1 LQFIPVVPVARQVA
15 GFSSIVMSEQR
26 FAHLHLH
33 TDYSLLD
40 GAIQIKPLARR
51 TEELGMTAC
60 AMTDHG
66 NMFGAISFYN
76 TMKSR
81 GIKPII
87 GCETYIARGSR
98 RDRAAS
104 APGEKANHHLI
115 LLAKDLDGYRNLVR
129 LTSKAYTEGF
139 YYKPRIDR
147 ELLAEHSKGLIALSA
162 CLSGVPSAALARD
175 KFDEAA
181 AAAVAFEEIM
191 GKGNYFLEIQ
201 EHGLDAQQ
209 RIRKPLVELS
219 KRTGVPLVATND
231 AHYLTPE
238 DSRAHDV
245 LLCIGSGKT
254 VTETN
259 RLRYASPN
267 FYVRSPEEMWRIFG
281 DELPETLTRTVEI
294 ADRCDLKLPENI
306 NHLPNYPIPEGEVAS
321 PDEYFEKVVRDGFE
335 RRQQQ
340 VWDRQLSRGK
350 LKHPLSDYQT
360 RLASEIAMI
369 KQMGFAGYFLIVW
382 DFVRYAKEN
391 SIPVGP
397 GRGSSAGS
405 LVAYCL
411 EITDVDPLE
420 YDLIFERF
428 LNPGRISMP
437 DIDIDF
443 CVRGRGDVIN
453 HVADLYGRD
462 SVCQIIT
469 FGTLASRAAIKDVGR
484 ALEMPYSEVDR
495 IAKMIPPPV
504 RGRNVSLT
512 QALEQVPELRK
523 EIETNPA
530 VKDLMEIAQRLEG
543 CARHSSVHAAG
554 VVISPVPL
562 QELIPIAVSGKEEI
576 TTQYVMS
583 DLEKTGMLK
592 MDFLALT
599 ALTVINDCLIS
610 IKQLLGEEINWP
622 DIALNDQKT
631 MTVFGEGR
639 TDAVFQFES
648 SGMQE
653 ICRKLKPKD
662 VEDLSALNAL
672 YRPGPLDGGMVE
684 EFIQRHRG
692 LKTVRYLVPE
702 MKEILSNTF
711 GVLVYQEQIMQLA
724 QKLAGYTL
732 SEADLMRRAMGKKKR
747 EEMALHEQKFVNGA
761 VERGIKKEKAE
772 KIFSLMDKF
781 SDYGFPRSH
790 AVAYAFLAFQ
800 TAYLKA
806 HFPEHFY
813 AAVLSSEAQD
823 AAKVFKYSKELRM
836 QGIKLLPPDVNE
848 SYSGFTPLT
857 GAIRY
862 GLAAI
867 KGLGLSTV
875 NSVIEARKAGPF
887 KSFFEFT
894 ERMAHSGLNKRVLE
908 GLVGAGAF
916 DSLQADARELHE
928 WRGALFA
935 AIDGALARAQRAK
948 RERLQGQTGLFGSSF
963 EDAGFV
969 EQPLTT
975 GVPWTRSQLLL
986 AEKAALG
993 FYVTAHPLGSYLDLL
1008 QSSKAVKSI
1017 ELPNLSSGTRVQ
1029 SAGIISDLQ
1038 PKTTKK
1044 GDRFALLRLE
1054 DEAGGTKC
1062 VLWPETYRKYAS
1074 LVKNELPVLISGR
1087 LELSEDNPP
1096 SIIVDQVQSLDELV
1110 KAKELVVLRV
1120 PPAPNDPAEL
1130 FDSILHLISTNA
1142 GNCDVMLETAVD
1154 QDILVRVKVSSSL
1167 RVERCERFETA
1178 VRKIGCV
1185 LKVEK
1190 MALSN
1195 GV

>member
-1 LQFIPVVPVARQVA
+1 MP
-15 GFSSIVMSEQR
+15 EQR

-40 GAIQIKPLARR
+40 GAIQIKPLAKR

-87 GCETYIARGSR
+87 GCETYITRGNR
-98 RDRAAS
+98 RDRTAAG
-104 APGEKANHHLI
+104 PGEKANFHLI
-115 LLAKDLDGYRNLVR
+115 LLAKDLEGYRNLVR

-139 YYKPRIDR
+139 YYKPRIDK

-162 CLSGVPSAALARD
+162 CMSGVPSAMLARENC
-175 KFDEAA
+175 DEAA
-181 AAAVAFEEIM
+181 AAAIEFQEIL

-201 EHGLDAQQ
+201 EHGLDSQA

-219 KRTGVPLVATND
+219 KRTGIPLVATND
-231 AHYLTPE
+231 AHYLSPA
-238 DSRAHDV
+238 DARAHDV

-254 VTETN
+254 VNDTN
-259 RLRYASPN
+259 RLRYEGSN

-281 DELPETLTRTVEI
+281 DELPEALTRTVEI
-294 ADRCDLKLPENI
+294 AERCDLNLPENV
-306 NHLPNYPIPEGEVAS
+306 NHLPNYPIPAGEGAS
-321 PDEYFEKVVRDGFE
+321 ADDYFEKVVRDGFD
-335 RRQQQ
+335 RRQQR
-340 VWDRQLSRGK
+340 VWQRQESRGE
-350 LKHPLSDYQT
+350 LRHSISDYQT
-360 RLASEIAMI
+360 RLVNEIAMI

-391 SIPVGP
+391 AIPVGP

-411 EITDVDPLE
+411 EITDIDPLQ

-428 LNPGRISMP
+428 LNPGRISLP

-453 HVADLYGRD
+453 HVANLYGRD

-484 ALEMPYSEVDR
+484 ALEMPYAEVER
-495 IAKMIPPPV
+495 IAKLIPPPV
-504 RGRNVSLT
+504 RGRNVSLS

-523 EIETNPA
+523 EIQTNPR
-530 VKDLMEIAQRLEG
+530 VKELMEIAARLEG

-554 VVISPVPL
+554 VVIAPVPL
-562 QELIPIAVSGKEEI
+562 QELIPIAVSGKEEL

-599 ALTVINDCLIS
+599 ALTVINDCLTT
-610 IKQLLGEEINWP
+610 IKQLLGQEINWP
-622 DIALNDQKT
+622 DIALNDKQT
-631 MTVFGEGR
+631 MAVFGEGR

-692 LKTVRYLVPE
+692 QKTVRYLVPE

-747 EEMALHEQKFVNGA
+747 EEMALHQEKFVQGA
-761 VERGIKKEKAE
+761 MERGIKKEKAE
-772 KIFSLMDKF
+772 KIFSLMEKF

-790 AVAYAFLAFQ
+790 AVAYAYLAFQ

-823 AAKVFKYSKELRM
+823 AAKVFKYSKELRT

-848 SYSGFTPLT
+848 SFAGFTPLQ

-867 KGLGLSTV
+867 KGLGQSIV
-875 NSVIEARKAGPF
+875 NSIIEARNSGPF
-887 KSFFEFT
+887 KSFFDFA
-894 ERMAHSGLNKRVLE
+894 ERLGQGSLNKRVLE

-916 DSLQADARELHE
+916 DSLKPESRELQE
-928 WRGALFA
+928 FRGALFG
-935 AIDGALARAQRAK
+935 AIDAALSRAQRAK
-948 RERLQGQTGLFGSSF
+948 RERIQGQNGLFGP
-963 EDAGFV
+963 EPDDAGFI
-969 EQPLTT
+969 EQPPSSRT
-975 GVPWTRSQLLL
+975 PWTQSQLLL

-993 FYVTAHPLGSYLDLL
+993 FYITGHPLGKYLELL
-1008 QSSKAVKSI
+1008 QASKAVKSI
-1017 ELPNLSSGTRVQ
+1017 DLLSMSTGTR
-1029 SAGIISDLQ
+1029 ISLGGVINDLQ
-1038 PKTTKK
+1038 PRTTKK

-1062 VLWPETYRKYAS
+1062 VLWPETYRKFSA
-1074 LVKNELPVLISGR
+1074 LLQNELPVLVTGR
-1087 LELSEDNPP
+1087 LEIGEDNPP
-1096 SIIVDQVQSLDELV
+1096 SIIVDQVQNLDDIM

-1120 PPAPNDPAEL
+1120 PQAKDPAEL
-1130 FDSILHLISTNA
+1130 FDSILHLMNTHSGT
-1142 GNCDVMLETAVD
+1142 CEVVLETSVD
-1154 QDILVRVKVSSSL
+1154 VDLLVRVKVNSSL
-1167 RVERCERFETA
+1167 RVERSEKLENALRS
-1178 VRKIGCV
+1178 VGCK
-1185 LKVEK
+1185 LRVENV
-1190 MALSN
+1190 ALAGS
-1195 GV
+1195 V

>member
-1 LQFIPVVPVARQVA
+1 MP
-15 GFSSIVMSEQR
+15 EQK

-40 GAIQIKPLARR
+40 GAIQIKPLAKR

-81 GIKPII
+81 GVKPII
-87 GCETYIARGSR
+87 GCETYITRGSR
-98 RDRAAS
+98 KDRAAA
-104 APGEKANHHLI
+104 APGEKANFHLI

-139 YYKPRIDR
+139 YYKPRIDK

-162 CLSGVPSAALARD
+162 CMSGVPSAMLARD
-175 KFDEAA
+175 ACDEAA
-181 AAAVAFEEIM
+181 AAAHEFEEIL

-201 EHGLDAQQ
+201 EHGLEAQQ

-219 KRTGVPLVATND
+219 RRTGVPLVATND
-231 AHYLTPE
+231 AHYLMPE
-238 DSRAHDV
+238 DARAHDV

-254 VTETN
+254 VSDTN
-259 RLRYASPN
+259 RLQYKSPN

-281 DELPETLTRTVEI
+281 AELPDALTRTVEI
-294 ADRCDLKLPENI
+294 AERCDLQLPENV
-306 NHLPNYPIPEGEVAS
+306 NHLPNYPIPAGAAAS
-321 PDEYFEKVVRDGFE
+321 ADDYFEQVVRDGFE
-335 RRQQQ
+335 RRRQR
-340 VWDRQLSRGK
+340 VWEGLWARGE
-350 LKHPLSDYQT
+350 LKDSISDYQT
-360 RLASEIAMI
+360 RLANEIAMI

-411 EITDVDPLE
+411 EITDVDPLK

-428 LNPGRISMP
+428 LNPGRVSMP

-453 HVADLYGRD
+453 HVADLYGRE

-523 EIETNPA
+523 EVETNPT
-530 VKDLMEIAQRLEG
+530 VKELMEIAQRLEG

-562 QELIPIAVSGKEEI
+562 QELIPIAVSAKDEK

-599 ALTVINDCLIS
+599 ALTVINDCLSS
-610 IKQLLGEEINWP
+610 IKQLLGKEINWP
-622 DIALNDQKT
+622 DIALNDLKT
-631 MTVFGEGR
+631 MAVFGEGR

-747 EEMALHEQKFVNGA
+747 EEMAKHQEKFVSGA
-761 VERGIKKEKAE
+761 VERGIRKDKAE

-790 AVAYAFLAFQ
+790 AVAYAYLAFQ

-823 AAKVFKYSKELRM
+823 AAKVFKYSKELRA
-836 QGIKLLPPDVNE
+836 QGINLLPPDVNE
-848 SYSGFTPLT
+848 SYSGFTPLV

-887 KSFFEFT
+887 KSFFDFT
-894 ERMAHSGLNKRVLE
+894 ERLGHGGLNKRVLE

-916 DSLQADARELHE
+916 DSLRPESRELHE
-928 WRGALFA
+928 WRGTLFNSIDAALG
-935 AIDGALARAQRAK
+935 IAQRAK
-948 RERLQGQTGLFGSSF
+948 RERLQGQNALFGAMP
-963 EDAGFV
+963 EDGGVV
-969 EQPLTT
+969 EHPAPV
-975 GVPWTRSQLLL
+975 GEPWTRSQLLL

-993 FYVTAHPLGSYLDLL
+993 FYVTAHPLASYAELL
-1008 QSSKAVKSI
+1008 QSSKAIKSL
-1017 ELPNLSSGTRVQ
+1017 ELPNLTSGVRV
-1029 SAGIISDLQ
+1029 SLGGIIGDLQ

-1062 VLWPETYRKYAS
+1062 VLWPETYRKYS
-1074 LVKNELPVLISGR
+1074 QLVKNELPVLVTGR
-1087 LELSEDNPP
+1087 LELAEDNPP
-1096 SIIVDQVQSLDELV
+1096 SIIVDQVQSLDEMW
-1110 KAKELVVLRV
+1110 KAKELVILRV
-1120 PPAPNDPAEL
+1120 PPAPDPAEL
-1130 FDSILHLISTNA
+1130 FDGILHLINSHA
-1142 GNCDVMLETAVD
+1142 GNCDIMLETAVND
-1154 QDILVRVKVSSSL
+1154 LVVRVKVSSTL
-1167 RVERCERFETA
+1167 RVERSEKFEA
-1178 VRKIGCV
+1178 AARQMGCV
-1185 LKVEK
+1185 LKVERL
-1190 MALSN
+1190 APAN
-1195 GV
+1195 GA